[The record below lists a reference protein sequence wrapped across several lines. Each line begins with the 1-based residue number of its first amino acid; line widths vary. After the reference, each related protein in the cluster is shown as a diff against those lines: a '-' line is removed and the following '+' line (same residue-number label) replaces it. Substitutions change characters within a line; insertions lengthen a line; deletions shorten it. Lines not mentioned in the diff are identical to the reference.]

1 MSSNL
6 SPDLT
11 IALPEEL
18 GNRTAILDGEIV
30 CLNTH
35 GKAEFGDLLFRRREP
50 RFIAFDL
57 LSSRGEDLRYMSLID
72 RKRRLRALIR
82 PHGERLLYCD
92 HVEHNG
98 EALFDLACEHD
109 LEGIVAK
116 RKSDSYLSETPNSWL
131 KVRNRNY
138 SQWVGREQ
146 LFERERDSDTKFH
159 GWECCTS
166 ICASWGNMAKS
177 VKWVEDQNLSP
188 NFSNPCSS
196 FTRSEVLRLPL

>member
-1 MSSNL
+1 MPLGRARAPFTHRDWVFEIKWDGFRCLAFIENGKCKLVSRNGNEFKSF
-6 SPDLT
+6 PDLT
-11 IALPEEL
+11 VTLPEEL

-98 EALFDLACEHD
+98 EALLIWLASM
-109 LEGIVAK
+109 IWKA
-116 RKSDSYLSETPNSWL
+116 
-131 KVRNRNY
+131 
-138 SQWVGREQ
+138 
-146 LFERERDSDTKFH
+146 
-159 GWECCTS
+159 
-166 ICASWGNMAKS
+166 
-177 VKWVEDQNLSP
+177 
-188 NFSNPCSS
+188 
-196 FTRSEVLRLPL
+196 